1 MDKFSFTARKSAFI
15 YGKGDGREMNNRRM
29 ENNYAGLSHETLRWV
44 ETREE
49 QDAEVVSAVSLKGG
63 ISSAVYG
70 LKIKQGDTCHEA
82 VLRQF
87 TNTEWLRE
95 EPELAWHETA
105 ALQAAGAAG
114 LPSPRWLA
122 CDPDGSA
129 CGLPSVLMSRLPGRV
144 VLDPADLPGWLN
156 GLARTLAELHA
167 AEVPPIGW
175 SYFTYNEVSRLTV
188 PEWTCVPEA
197 WRRIID
203 RVQGPPPPFRP
214 QFIHRDYHPTN
225 VLWRDGQVS
234 GVVDWVNACMGPAGI
249 DTGHCRLNLAQM
261 YGVAAADA
269 FLDGYLSVARQGG
282 SDANAPYWDMLCL
295 IEMLPGPPEVYQ
307 GWPDL
312 GLDALTPELIARR
325 LDEYAESLA
334 RKLD

>member
-1 MDKFSFTARKSAFI
+1 MWGVNGSK
-15 YGKGDGREMNNRRM
+15 
-29 ENNYAGLSHETLRWV
+29 ENEYAGLTHKTLRWV
-44 ETREE
+44 EEREG
-49 QDAEVVSAVSLKGG
+49 QGAKVVSAASLKGG

-70 LKIKQGDTCHEA
+70 LKIKQGDTCHDS

-87 TNTEWLRE
+87 TNAEWLRE

-105 ALQAAGAAG
+105 ALQAAWAAG

-122 CDPDGSA
+122 CDPDGGA
-129 CGLPSVLMSRLPGRV
+129 CGLPTVLMTRLPGRV
-144 VLDPADLPGWLN
+144 VLAPADLSGWLE
-156 GLARTLAELHA
+156 GLARTLAEIHA
-167 AEVPPIGW
+167 ADVPPIGW
-175 SYFTYNEVSRLTV
+175 SYFTYNEVSRLIV
-188 PEWTCVPEA
+188 PEWTRVPEA

-203 RVQGPPPPFRP
+203 RVQGPPPSYRP

-225 VLWRDGQVS
+225 VLWQEGQVS

-249 DTGHCRLNLAQM
+249 DTGHCRLNLVQM

-269 FLDGYLSVARQGG
+269 FLDCYRFATQQFGC
-282 SDANAPYWDMLCL
+282 DANDPYWDMLCL

-312 GLDALTPELIARR
+312 GLDALSPELIARR
-325 LDEYAESLA
+325 LDEYAESLV

>member
-1 MDKFSFTARKSAFI
+1 M
-15 YGKGDGREMNNRRM
+15 GMNGSM
-29 ENNYAGLSHETLRWV
+29 ENGSAGLSQETLRWA
-44 ETREE
+44 EE
-49 QDAEVVSAVSLKGG
+49 RLGQGAKVVSAVSLKGG
-63 ISSAVYG
+63 ISSAVFG
-70 LKIKQGDTCHEA
+70 LKINQGDTCHEA

-95 EPELAWHETA
+95 EPELASHETA

-122 CDPDGSA
+122 CDPDGGA
-129 CGLPSVLMSRLPGRV
+129 CGLPTVLMTRLPGRV
-144 VLDPADLPGWLN
+144 VLDPADLPGWLD
-156 GLARTLAELHA
+156 GLARTLADLHA
-167 AEVPPIGW
+167 ADVSPIGW
-175 SYFTYNEVSRLTV
+175 SYFTYNEVARLTV
-188 PEWTCVPEA
+188 PEWTRVPEA
-197 WRRIID
+197 WRGIIG
-203 RVQGPPPPFRP
+203 RVQGPPPSYRL

-225 VLWRDGQVS
+225 VLWREGQVS

-249 DTGHCRLNLAQM
+249 DTGHCRLNLVQM
-261 YGVAAADA
+261 YGVEAADA
-269 FLDGYLSVARQGG
+269 FLDSYLAATRQNGC
-282 SDANAPYWDMLCL
+282 DVNDPYWDMLCL

-312 GLDALTPELIARR
+312 GLTALSPEWIARR